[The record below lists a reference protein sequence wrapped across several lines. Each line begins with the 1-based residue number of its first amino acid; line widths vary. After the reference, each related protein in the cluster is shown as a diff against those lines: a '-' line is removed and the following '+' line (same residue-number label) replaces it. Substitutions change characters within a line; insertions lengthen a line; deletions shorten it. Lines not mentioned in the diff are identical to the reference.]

1 MAQTRSSVD
10 TGGQRS
16 NKKMK
21 KLLEF
26 LVKAI
31 VDSPK
36 DVSIQENQEGDELIL
51 ELKVNP
57 EDIKVVIG
65 KEGKTIKALREI
77 VKIKAIKEKKR
88 IRINVS

>member
-1 MAQTRSSVD
+1 
-10 TGGQRS
+10 
-16 NKKMK
+16 MK

-65 KEGKTIKALREI
+65 KEGKTIRALREL

>member
-1 MAQTRSSVD
+1 
-10 TGGQRS
+10 
-16 NKKMK
+16 MK

-31 VDSPK
+31 VSSPK
-36 DVSIQENQEGDELIL
+36 DVSVQESQDGEGDELVL

-57 EDIKVVIG
+57 EDIKIVIG
-65 KEGKTIKALREI
+65 KEGKTIRALREL